1 MTDTIGIAMVGAR
14 AFGEFCLKAF
24 AQVAG
29 LKIVAVVDSDFA
41 RAQTLADKYEA
52 TAYSDLQP
60 VLERPDIVIV
70 TLSKPPFLHAEQG
83 LAVLE
88 AGKHLFCENHWR

>member
-52 TAYSDLQP
+52 TAYSVGKY
-60 VLERPDIVIV
+60 VLSEPKSCGQAGNLLLGEMLVMA
-70 TLSKPPFLHAEQG
+70 PPS
-83 LAVLE
+83 LADWC
-88 AGKHLFCENHWR
+88 F